1 MYNELI
7 VYMVLLLC
15 EQKWNSYL
23 LNYSMLFIYT
33 HSFIYVL
40 RSKRSVTKKKSKLYT
55 YCFKLF
61 VDAWQSTPKLTGL
74 NHNNV
79 WFS

>member
-1 MYNELI
+1 MYSELI
-7 VYMVLLLC
+7 VYVVLLLC
-15 EQKWNSYL
+15 ELKWNSYL

-33 HSFIYVL
+33 FIYVL
-40 RSKRSVTKKKSKLYT
+40 RSKRSVREKRSKLHT

-61 VDAWQSTPKLTGL
+61 VDAWQSTPKLIGL

>member
-7 VYMVLLLC
+7 VYVVLLLC
-15 EQKWNSYL
+15 ELKWYSYL

-40 RSKRSVTKKKSKLYT
+40 RSKRSVTEKK
-55 YCFKLF
+55 
-61 VDAWQSTPKLTGL
+61 PKL
-74 NHNNV
+74 HIY
-79 WFS
+79 